1 VTSAKSVGHAKSARG
16 RRLSQPD
23 VPLAGSFE
31 GDRSL
36 DVGKV
41 REEEPRGSLPS
52 LLDFESMLAY
62 DNAPLLSSFDPGD
75 DTEPMKKTASIFF
88 VLVAIVIAFA
98 PFGRPTVAA
107 PQGKTK
113 PADGKGV
120 YQSQCA
126 KCHADDGKG
135 IPSLP
140 DIPNFA
146 DAKWQASR
154 TDKKITD
161 AINVGAGIM
170 PGFKEVLSA
179 AEVRAVVKQVRAFG
193 ASAKT
198 K

>member
-1 VTSAKSVGHAKSARG
+1 
-16 RRLSQPD
+16 
-23 VPLAGSFE
+23 
-31 GDRSL
+31 
-36 DVGKV
+36 
-41 REEEPRGSLPS
+41 
-52 LLDFESMLAY
+52 
-62 DNAPLLSSFDPGD
+62 
-75 DTEPMKKTASIFF
+75 MKKTASILF
-88 VLVAIVIAFA
+88 VCCAIAFA
-98 PFGRPTVAA
+98 IAA
-107 PQGKTK
+107 SGQLNAAASQGGKTK
-113 PADGKGV
+113 PADGKTV

-161 AINVGAGIM
+161 AVNAGAGIM

-179 AEVRAVVKQVRAFG
+179 AEIRAVVKQVRAFG
-193 ASAKT
+193 AAAKS

>member
-1 VTSAKSVGHAKSARG
+1 
-16 RRLSQPD
+16 
-23 VPLAGSFE
+23 
-31 GDRSL
+31 
-36 DVGKV
+36 
-41 REEEPRGSLPS
+41 
-52 LLDFESMLAY
+52 
-62 DNAPLLSSFDPGD
+62 
-75 DTEPMKKTASIFF
+75 MKKTASILC
-88 VLVAIVIAFA
+88 VLSAIAIVLTS
-98 PFGRPTVAA
+98 FGQLSEAA

-113 PADGKGV
+113 AADGKAV
-120 YQSQCA
+120 YQTQCA

-161 AINVGAGIM
+161 VINVGAGIM

-179 AEVRAVVKQVRAFG
+179 TEVRAVVKQVRAFG
-193 ASAKT
+193 AAAKA